1 MKKLLQL
8 ILLIILLIFIALFY
22 YIYFVDDKKNIKT
35 DADNL
40 KEKRIDEKDKN
51 NLIKNLRYD
60 VNFDDN
66 TRYSI
71 TSDLSELVYEGEAE
85 KVVMQ
90 KVTAILINNDGEE
103 LKITSDNAI
112 YNNLNYNTLFD
123 TNVRIEYVT
132 HVILSQKLDLNFDN
146 NIVKIYDNVTYEG
159 LDGIIETDIITINL
173 ISKNI
178 QIFMKNSNEKVQI
191 MSK

>member
-1 MKKLLQL
+1 MRNEECNK
-8 ILLIILLIFIALFY
+8 
-22 YIYFVDDKKNIKT
+22 VPKKN
-35 DADNL
+35 
-40 KEKRIDEKDKN
+40 N
-51 NLIKNLRYD
+51 NKQLLNTRY
-60 VNFDDN
+60 N

-90 KVTAILINNDGEE
+90 KVTAILVNKDGEE